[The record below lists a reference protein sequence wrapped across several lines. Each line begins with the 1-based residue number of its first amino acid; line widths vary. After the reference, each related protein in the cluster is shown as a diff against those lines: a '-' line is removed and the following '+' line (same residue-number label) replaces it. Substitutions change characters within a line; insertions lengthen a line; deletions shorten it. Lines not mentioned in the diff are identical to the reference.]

1 MMQTGP
7 NKQVR
12 FEHEGVPK
20 NITFNLSP
28 KKDDKAQTKNVTR
41 SKNGR
46 NERINVVYQNGT
58 RKDNVK
64 YKTVQDDIASGKCK
78 ITNY

>member
-1 MMQTGP
+1 MIQTGP

-12 FEHEGVPK
+12 YEHPGISK

-28 KKDDKAQTKNVTR
+28 KGAKKTTANNIKH
-41 SKNGR
+41 KFGR
-46 NERINVVYQNGT
+46 NEKVNVVYQNGT

-64 YKTVQDDIASGKCK
+64 YKTVQDDVEQGKCRV
-78 ITNY
+78 TQY